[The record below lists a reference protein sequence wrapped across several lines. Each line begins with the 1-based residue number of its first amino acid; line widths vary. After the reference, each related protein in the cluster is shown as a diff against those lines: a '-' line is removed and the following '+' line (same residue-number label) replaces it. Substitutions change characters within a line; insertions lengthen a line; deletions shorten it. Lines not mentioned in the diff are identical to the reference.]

1 MSELREMDEVKQGS
15 KQEGSVR
22 IGYQHLKNTSMDIHE
37 IATHITGKIIEAVDV
52 IYGEDTLTLY
62 LEDGSIVE
70 LIVDSIHCDIPDYDD

>member
-1 MSELREMDEVKQGS
+1 
-15 KQEGSVR
+15 
-22 IGYQHLKNTSMDIHE
+22 MDIHD

-52 IYGEDTLTLY
+52 VYGEDTLTLY